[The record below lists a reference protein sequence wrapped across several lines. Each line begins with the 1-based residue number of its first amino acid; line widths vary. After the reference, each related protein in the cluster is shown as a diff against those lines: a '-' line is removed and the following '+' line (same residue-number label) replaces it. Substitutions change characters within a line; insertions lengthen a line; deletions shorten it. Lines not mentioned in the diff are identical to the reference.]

1 MSTTVDSVS
10 AEIINPFLSAAANV
24 FQTMLDWELKRGQLY
39 LAEHVHPEFE
49 ISGVIGLTG
58 KYSGTV
64 SLSMGKELAIEATEV
79 MLGERPSEL
88 DADVV
93 DTIGELTNMVAGN
106 AKTQLEKFSM
116 SLGLP
121 SVIIGMNHSIEFPRG
136 VTPIGIP
143 FESPIGSVFLD
154 VGLRPG
160 NTN

>member
-1 MSTTVDSVS
+1 MSSTMESVS

-39 LAEHVHPEFE
+39 LSEHVHPEFE

-58 KYSGTV
+58 MYSGTV
-64 SLSMGKELAIEATEV
+64 SLSMGKEAAIEATEI
-79 MLGERPSEL
+79 MLGERPGGL

-93 DTIGELTNMVAGN
+93 DTVGELINMVAGS

-121 SVIIGMNHSIEFPRG
+121 SVIIGVNHSIEFPRG

-143 FESPIGSVFLD
+143 FESPLGSVFLD
-154 VGLRPG
+154 VGLRPCRG
-160 NTN
+160 N